1 VLVTVFLRTTTTNHV
16 EYVQLVHN
24 EWVEGRSKTRVLYG
38 FGRKDRL
45 DMAALER
52 LVQIILRYLDADRA
66 QAIREQ
72 AGLET
77 PFEFLGAK
85 TYGGAFVLDAV

>member
-1 VLVTVFLRTTTTNHV
+1 MVLVTMFLRTVTTNAV

-24 EWVEGRSKTRVLYG
+24 EWVDGGSKTRVLYG

-52 LVQIILRYLDADRA
+52 LVQSILRYLDADRA
-66 QAIREQ
+66 QAIR
-72 AGLET
+72 
-77 PFEFLGAK
+77 
-85 TYGGAFVLDAV
+85 

>member
-1 VLVTVFLRTTTTNHV
+1 MFLRTVTANDI

-24 EWVEGRSKTRVLYG
+24 EWVDGRSKTRVLYG
-38 FGRKDRL
+38 FGRKSEL
-45 DMAALER
+45 NEAALER
-52 LVQIILRYLDADRA
+52 LVQSILRYLDPDVAEG
-66 QAIREQ
+66 IRER

-85 TYGGAFVLDAV
+85 TYGGADTLPWA